1 MVYSSYGKRMSYCV
15 DGSTLADSGYNGR
28 VVLAPLWIGVGR
40 PRDLHVQA
48 NPRTARRNSTISG
61 FQLELNA
68 VPLHTQSRDHQS
80 RDLVI

>member
-1 MVYSSYGKRMSYCV
+1 MTSTSRRTRELRGGTPRSRLEEEEEDDDDDD
-15 DGSTLADSGYNGR
+15 DGEDEEEGF
-28 VVLAPLWIGVGR
+28 
-40 PRDLHVQA
+40 
-48 NPRTARRNSTISG
+48 RNSTISG